1 MFFIGRSEF
10 SDDLSENVLIFQPI
24 FNTFTMPAG
33 TTDTVMESESKE
45 MSNEKTKPPITANN
59 SFSPKLKWM
68 HNLEIK
74 VEFKVSYLKQDN
86 LKQGNFYSKK
96 SMNI

>member
-1 MFFIGRSEF
+1 
-10 SDDLSENVLIFQPI
+10 
-24 FNTFTMPAG
+24 MPAG
-33 TTDTVMESESKE
+33 TTDTIMESESKE

-74 VEFKVSYLKQDN
+74 VEFKVSYLKQDD

>member
-74 VEFKVSYLKQDN
+74 VEFKVSYLKQDD